1 MDEKKSFD
9 QFCQQVG
16 LDRECGDK
24 SWNLWESISPQLSN
38 TAKVTLTP
46 WFVCT
51 TYVTLCYKKNVG
63 VQAGEN
69 ETVLP
74 SVHDLLKVA
83 RIRMVE
89 FFQKMKEFVKIC
101 NVGDAVTES
110 LTELKKTFCISSA
123 LFYKFTRIMP
133 IVLDDQAFTFE
144 SEKEKDSFFKT
155 CWLLFIVCKG
165 WHSHQMGDLM
175 TAFYLLLC
183 CVNFIHKQVSA
194 LRQKLTDVSET
205 NISLGHEILPRL
217 CQESN
222 VSNSMVNAIHSQYFQ
237 PFYVSKSDT
246 RSLVEIDELNSA
258 YEEMCRKY
266 PGFDERNFFEEHGY
280 LQTAFSKGDS
290 NASSAVSGR
299 SVNSSGHLSS
309 TIIST
314 NTALVEP
321 RGPCSYP
328 GKHDLRAA
336 LDKMSDSPSKELL
349 RFWNNC
355 KKDPQELIQSQLRD
369 VLGNFIKGLTE
380 AVGGGNKISNEMFD
394 QAKKLFYRVME
405 AMLLAEEERLSC
417 SDFSALLNSKAF
429 HVSLMACSL
438 EVVIAE
444 KVLKWPA
451 VEFPW
456 ILKTLHLKGFDFFK
470 VIESFILHEPLLG
483 NNLKKHLNCLE
494 EQVLESLAWTAES
507 PVIEEMGMS
516 VLNSTSENPA
526 QQLKKSQPLL
536 LFLRKVNH
544 LAYNRLVSLCSSL
557 GVEDALRGHMWTCL
571 KYSLTSHWY
580 LMKDQHLDKMI
591 LCAIYAISKVLGKE
605 IKFKHIVNSYKSLPF
620 ASTCVYRGDSDKAQD
635 TIIGFYN
642 EFYMV
647 AMKSTILQFATDK
660 IPPVSLAPIKSSV
673 RVTGTNNFYLSP
685 MRNSP
690 NQDFTPRSRSLYS
703 FGDSPGSGDRNSLSR
718 INASMCAVH
727 SQTKVPQK
735 RLRFDE
741 CDIDHTAG
749 IFINGCTNKRD
760 EEETGPEK
768 HAHEGENKE
777 TS

>member
-9 QFCQQVG
+9 QFWQQVG

-63 VQAGEN
+63 AQAGEN
-69 ETVLP
+69 ERVLP
-74 SVHDLLKVA
+74 SVNDLLKVA

-89 FFQKMKEFVKIC
+89 FFQKMKEFVEIC

-133 IVLDDQAFTFE
+133 TVLDDQAFAFE

-155 CWLLFIVCKG
+155 CWLLFIVCK
-165 WHSHQMGDLM
+165 
-175 TAFYLLLC
+175 
-183 CVNFIHKQVSA
+183 
-194 LRQKLTDVSET
+194 DVSET

-237 PFYVSKSDT
+237 PFYISKSDT
-246 RSLVEIDELNSA
+246 RSLVEIDELNST
-258 YEEMCRKY
+258 YEEMFRKY

-280 LQTAFSKGDS
+280 LQTAFSKGD
-290 NASSAVSGR
+290 
-299 SVNSSGHLSS
+299 
-309 TIIST
+309 
-314 NTALVEP
+314 
-321 RGPCSYP
+321 
-328 GKHDLRAA
+328 
-336 LDKMSDSPSKELL
+336 SDSPSKELL

-451 VEFPW
+451 VKFPW

-483 NNLKKHLNCLE
+483 NNLKK
-494 EQVLESLAWTAES
+494 ES

-516 VLNSTSENPA
+516 VLNSTSESPA

-571 KYSLTSHWY
+571 KYSLRSHWY

-591 LCAIYAISKVLGKE
+591 LCAIYAISKVLGKD
-605 IKFKHIVNSYKSLPF
+605 IKFKQIVNSYKSLPF
-620 ASTCVYRGDSDKAQD
+620 ASTHVYRGDSDKAQD
-635 TIIGFYN
+635 NIIGFYN
-642 EFYMV
+642 EFYTV
-647 AMKSTILQFATDK
+647 AMKSTILQFATEK
-660 IPPVSLAPIKSSV
+660 IPPVSPAPKSSV
-673 RVTGTNNFYLSP
+673 RVAGTNNFYLSP

-718 INASMCAVH
+718 INASMRAVH

-741 CDIDHTAG
+741 CDINHLAG
-749 IFINGCTNKRD
+749 IFINGCSNKRD

-768 HAHEGENKE
+768 HAHKGENKE